1 MSSYI
6 IKIQIIMNKTK
17 MKCSSCEESYE
28 LKWEN
33 EDLEPISCPFCGAA
47 IDNSDEVDF
56 IEESTDDEDN
66 WN

>member
-1 MSSYI
+1 
-6 IKIQIIMNKTK
+6 MNKTK

-33 EDLEPISCPFCGAA
+33 GDLEPISCPFCGAA

>member
-1 MSSYI
+1 
-6 IKIQIIMNKTK
+6 MNKTK

-33 EDLEPISCPFCGAA
+33 EDLEPISCPFCGASM
-47 IDNSDEVDF
+47 DNF
-56 IEESTDDEDN
+56 EEEEISDDEDS